1 MIIIIIAMV
10 IIIIIIRIIIIIITA
25 IYDLK
30 KHSHGY
36 INTKSFSRKILFWF
50 SYKFCKPLLH

>member
-1 MIIIIIAMV
+1 MIIIIAMM
-10 IIIIIIRIIIIIITA
+10 IIIIIIIITA

-36 INTKSFSRKILFWF
+36 TNTKPFSRKILFWF
-50 SYKFCKPLLH
+50 SY